1 MMPLRTL
8 TFGFWVFAVLIV
20 RPALALGHEFSG
32 VLEAEARLFATSAIH
47 PDQEDGSAS
56 FAFQP
61 EYYHEWESGS
71 SFAFVPFLR
80 VDSADSAR
88 THFDIR
94 ELTFL
99 SLHEDFELRT
109 GVRKVF
115 WGVTEVLHLIDII
128 NQTDQVE
135 NVDAEDKLGQPM
147 VNLSLARD
155 WGTLDLFWL
164 PYFRERTFPGADGR
178 LRGATVIDTSRTV
191 YQSSAEVWNSDWAF
205 RYSKVL
211 DEWDVGIAHF
221 MGTGREPTL
230 LDGGTDDRGNPLKIP
245 FYEQINQTSVDIS
258 YVPGNWLWKFE
269 GLFRA
274 GQGNEDYF
282 AMTGGFEYTLNGIFA
297 SVMDLG
303 FIVEGMFD
311 ERGRRATTAFENDVV
326 FGLRLSANDA
336 ASTEALFGWVQDTED
351 SARFIFLEASRR
363 IAANWTLNVEVRTF
377 FSQPG
382 NDFLFD
388 ERADEMMQMELAYH
402 F

>member
-1 MMPLRTL
+1 
-8 TFGFWVFAVLIV
+8 
-20 RPALALGHEFSG
+20 
-32 VLEAEARLFATSAIH
+32 
-47 PDQEDGSAS
+47 
-56 FAFQP
+56 
-61 EYYHEWESGS
+61 
-71 SFAFVPFLR
+71 
-80 VDSADSAR
+80 
-88 THFDIR
+88 
-94 ELTFL
+94 
-99 SLHEDFELRT
+99 
-109 GVRKVF
+109 
-115 WGVTEVLHLIDII
+115 
-128 NQTDQVE
+128 
-135 NVDAEDKLGQPM
+135 
-147 VNLSLARD
+147 
-155 WGTLDLFWL
+155 
-164 PYFRERTFPGADGR
+164 
-178 LRGATVIDTSRTV
+178 
-191 YQSSAEVWNSDWAF
+191 
-205 RYSKVL
+205 
-211 DEWDVGIAHF
+211 
-221 MGTGREPTL
+221 
-230 LDGGTDDRGNPLKIP
+230 
-245 FYEQINQTSVDIS
+245 
-258 YVPGNWLWKFE
+258 
-269 GLFRA
+269 LFRA